1 MKGMNDKEEEGHRME
16 GMPTRKRDTS
26 HGRNDKEEE
35 GHCMEGMIRKKDTPH
50 GRNY

>member
-1 MKGMNDKEEEGHRME
+1 ME